1 VSPIASRRTRA
12 GSELETGVVTDGE
25 HTPDDSAAVV
35 PVSTRLR
42 KTFGRMW
49 PVLRYVLGLGIVALA
64 VWVLASHTDELSGFS
79 GVVGHLAWYWVVMAV
94 VLEALSFA
102 CFAQMQRDLLRCG
115 GLQTKFVSV
124 WKLTYAAQ
132 ALANSLPGGPA
143 ISAVYG
149 FRWFRRFGADSVL
162 AAWSAVGTL
171 IAAAV
176 SLSLIATAGLVLAT
190 SEGASFDLIPAI
202 IGTLLVTVAV
212 GALFI
217 YERPLFRVV
226 SATLNASHAI
236 IGRPRGD
243 TSAQIDRIMRSIT
256 SVRVGWR
263 QLIRIVLWGTANW
276 LFDCGCFAL
285 MFLAIHSS
293 IPWKGLLLA
302 YGAGQLATA
311 LPITPGGLG
320 AVEGSI
326 TIALVEFGG
335 AQTPTVDAVLL
346 YRLVSFWLVL
356 LVGWLLCGEMA
367 LEVRRGRWNRQA
379 LAAPISAGLGSD
391 PAGVTVPVQQPG
403 LSEVSPP

>member
-1 VSPIASRRTRA
+1 MTEADDQR
-12 GSELETGVVTDGE
+12 TDGK
-25 HTPDDSAAVV
+25 PVPRPAGRARISA
-35 PVSTRLR
+35 
-42 KTFGRMW
+42 TFRRMW
-49 PVLRYVLGLGIVALA
+49 PVMRYFVGLGIVAIA

-79 GVVGHLAWYWVVMAV
+79 GVVDQLNWSWVMMAV
-94 VLEALSFA
+94 GLEALSFA

-115 GLQTKFVSV
+115 ALQTRFVPV
-124 WKLTYAAQ
+124 AKLTYAAQ

-162 AAWSAVGTL
+162 AAWSAVGTI

-176 SLSLIATAGLVLAT
+176 SLSLIATAGLALAT

-202 IGTLLVTVAV
+202 VGTFLATIAV
-212 GALFI
+212 GALFV

-226 SATLNASHAI
+226 SATLGASHSI
-236 IGRPRGD
+236 IRWPKGD
-243 TSAQIDRIMRSIT
+243 ASARIDRIMRSIT
-256 SVRVGWR
+256 AVGLGWQ

-276 LFDCGCFAL
+276 LFDCGCFAV

-302 YGAGQLATA
+302 YGAGQLAAA

-356 LVGWLLCGEMA
+356 LVGWVLCGELA
-367 LEVRRGRWNRQA
+367 LEVRAGRWNRQA
-379 LAAPISAGLGSD
+379 LAATISAGLESD
-391 PAGVTVPVQQPG
+391 PTPATLPAQRRDTSG
-403 LSEVSPP
+403 VSPP